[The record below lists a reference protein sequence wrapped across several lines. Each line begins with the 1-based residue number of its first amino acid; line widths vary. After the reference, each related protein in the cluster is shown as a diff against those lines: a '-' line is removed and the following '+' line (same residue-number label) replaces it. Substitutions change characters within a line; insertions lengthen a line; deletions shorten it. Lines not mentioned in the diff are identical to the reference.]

1 MRHHAIWAALS
12 LAAVAPLGHAA
23 SNASA
28 GLSDFHFQLEDL
40 NQFDGVAAGYSWLSG
55 SGSGSTSL
63 SASALDD
70 TSDGSAAKKKSQSFF
85 QYNVQGVSDY
95 AQAHS
100 QISLPVGNWNVNAQG
115 AANGG
120 NSNFAASALT
130 GQSGT
135 GVLGNVSLAAHSRLT
150 ITAKASVLAA
160 AADPGGNGS
169 DWAKALA
176 SLGLS
181 YSYGTDNGAVNYSF
195 VDSLT
200 ATATAGGYYDYL
212 PNAATGQ
219 MEVVWVSGASAQ
231 DARDR
236 ELKVI
241 FENTSNVTQ
250 LATLTL
256 LSKVSGVGAAAVTA
270 PVPEPASAAFAL
282 VGLSCLGGWVRRQR
296 KA

>member
-1 MRHHAIWAALS
+1 MRQHAIWAALG
-12 LAAVAPLGHAA
+12 LAAVAPMGHAA

-40 NQFDGVAAGYSWLSG
+40 NQFDGVAASFNWLSG
-55 SGSGSTSL
+55 NGSGLTAL

-70 TSDGSAAKKKSQSFF
+70 TSDGSASKKKSQSFF
-85 QYNVQGVSDY
+85 QYSVQGASDH
-95 AQAHS
+95 AQAS
-100 QISLPVGNWNVNAQG
+100 SLISLPVGNWSLNAQG
-115 AANGG
+115 LANGG

-130 GQSGT
+130 GQG
-135 GVLGNVSLAAHSRLT
+135 GNVSLAAHSRLT

-181 YSYGTDNGAVNYSF
+181 YSYGTDNGAINYSF

-212 PNAATGQ
+212 LNAATGQ

-236 ELKVI
+236 ELKVV
-241 FENTSNVTQ
+241 FENTSNATQ

-256 LSKVSGVGAAAVTA
+256 LTKVSGVGAAAVTA

-282 VGLSCLGGWVRRQR
+282 VGVACLGGWARRQR